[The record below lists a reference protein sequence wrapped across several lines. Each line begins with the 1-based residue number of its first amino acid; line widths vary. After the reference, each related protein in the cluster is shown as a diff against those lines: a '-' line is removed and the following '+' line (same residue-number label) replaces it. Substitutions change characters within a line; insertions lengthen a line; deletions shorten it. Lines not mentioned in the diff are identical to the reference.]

1 MRIDHIAIATPN
13 IERTV
18 AEVVTAR
25 GGRLAKWDPRPD
37 APFSASQYRFA
48 DAARLEVIGP
58 NPAVPGDTFV
68 EAFLARRGAGVH
80 HMTIMVDDLQEA
92 IDRMAAAD
100 FDVIDIDR
108 SEPLWHEAFL
118 RPGQVGGLVVQLVH
132 EPYPDA
138 PARAAG
144 TYVEVTDDPA
154 RPRFVGVVLNHTD
167 LDRARHVWTTLGACV
182 NPDGD
187 GLRCSW
193 PDAPLTV
200 FVRAGE
206 RAGPT
211 HLVFDG
217 GGHRDADDIGPAIVD
232 VTPDSVAD
240 SVADSVDDSVDG

>member
-1 MRIDHIAIATPN
+1 MRIDHIAIATPD

-68 EAFLARRGAGVH
+68 EGFIARHGAGIH
-80 HMTIMVDDLQEA
+80 HVTVMVDDLQEV
-92 IDRMAAAD
+92 IDHMAAVG
-100 FDVIDIDR
+100 FSVIDVDR
-108 SEPLWHEAFL
+108 TEPLWHEAFL
-118 RPGQVGGLVVQLVH
+118 RPSEVGGLVVQLVH

-144 TYVEVTDDPA
+144 TYVELTDDVDL
-154 RPRFVGVVLNHTD
+154 PRFVGAALAHPD
-167 LDRARHVWTTLGACV
+167 LERARHVWTALGATV
-182 NPDGD
+182 ATDGD

-200 FVRAGE
+200 FIRPGE

-217 GGHRDADDIGPAIVD
+217 GDDRDADAVGPRILD
-232 VTPDSVAD
+232 RRPTPTR
-240 SVADSVDDSVDG
+240 